1 MGAERFELT
10 NRDSIALVS
19 QQAVGRMCIVEHG
32 YPLAIPVSYAL
43 VADDSRV
50 VVRTDRDTM
59 LGRYE
64 GPGSLEVDCI
74 DLEHGAAWSVIL
86 RGSIRRVVGHHE
98 LPDPKPLLSEG
109 RHQWI
114 TLEISAI
121 SGRRFEV
128 RTAADG
134 FSVEWELT
142 PV

>member
-1 MGAERFELT
+1 MGAQRFELT
-10 NRDSIALVS
+10 TRESIAHLS
-19 QQAVGRMCIVEHG
+19 GQAVGRMCIVEHG

-43 VADDSRV
+43 AADDSRI
-50 VVRTDRDTM
+50 VVRTGSDTM

-74 DLEHGAAWSVIL
+74 DLEHGTAWSVIV
-86 RGSIRRVVGHHE
+86 RGMIRRVASDDD
-98 LPDPKPLLSEG
+98 LPDPKPLLTEG

-114 TLEISAI
+114 TLEITAI

-128 RTAADG
+128 RTADDG